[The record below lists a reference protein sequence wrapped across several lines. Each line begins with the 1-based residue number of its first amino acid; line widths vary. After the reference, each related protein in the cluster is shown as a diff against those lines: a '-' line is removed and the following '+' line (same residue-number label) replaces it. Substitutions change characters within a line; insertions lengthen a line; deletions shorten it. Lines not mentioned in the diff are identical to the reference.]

1 MNTLEHLDTAQEI
14 STLYNNWL
22 AKNFN
27 ESNNTNPFQ
36 PSLEDDMD
44 IIHDFDSYDYL
55 EESFDYLEE
64 SFEYNNG
71 FDDSMFNEAPNLE
84 LHSDN
89 EEEEFEYN
97 N

>member
-36 PSLEDDMD
+36 SDYKDDID
-44 IIHDFDSYDYL
+44 IVHDFDPYDYL
-55 EESFDYLEE
+55 EESFE
-64 SFEYNNG
+64 SFKYNNG
-71 FDDSMFNEAPNLE
+71 FDDSMFNEPPNLE

-89 EEEEFEYN
+89 EDDDGFDQIV
-97 N
+97 